1 MFTFSNDSQTSFVNL
16 WGSPWSL
23 KSSKLS
29 CEAQPP
35 PPCPHPQ
42 FVWVPLQTFNRLLST
57 WANSNEFLLLA
68 TQTALIQIAPTS
80 VRELETRGR
89 MEAGQTEDRMCES
102 GWSSMLIQNP
112 WGLCGGK
119 EKWNTGNMTNFKRNL
134 DKSLSHHP
142 KSHYLWTPSWAL
154 STCWERMHRVQRR
167 VRHSLCMSGNCS
179 VYWVQMQCKDDC
191 RAALSVRSFK
201 AWDGIG

>member
-142 KSHYLWTPSWAL
+142 KSHCLWAPSMYVWLGTIYVLGENAQSAKKGKTQPLHVRKLQCLL
-154 STCWERMHRVQRR
+154 STDAVQGWL
-167 VRHSLCMSGNCS
+167 SSCS
-179 VYWVQMQCKDDC
+179 FCQE
-191 RAALSVRSFK
+191 F
-201 AWDGIG
+201 